1 MFQKHIDHIDEN
13 PEKEIIELT
22 LSSEGSK
29 EFTGEAVVEVSY
41 LSELYN
47 SSTSNLKVSK
57 QKI

>member
-13 PEKEIIELT
+13 LEKEITELT
-22 LSSEGSK
+22 WTSEGSK
-29 EFTGEAVVEVSY
+29 EFPGEAVVEVSH

-47 SSTSNLKVSK
+47 SATSNLKVIK